1 MKTSLKL
8 SLITGLLV
16 AAGFAY
22 SQSPLCSQCDSAGGG
37 PGMQGVAGHPE
48 RMGRMDPTRIQ
59 ARIDQRNAALK
70 VQLKITPAQEAAW
83 TAYTAV
89 TKLPAGML
97 APHPERRA
105 EMAKLTTPERLDQ
118 MKALRTQH
126 MGEMTAAMDK
136 HAEVTK
142 ALYAVL
148 TPEQQKQFD
157 AAAAQ
162 GLRRLHGQHAGKAPM
177 QPQKQ

>member
-22 SQSPLCSQCDSAGGG
+22 SQGPQNGQCDFSAGG
-37 PGMQGVAGHPE
+37 PGMQGFAGHHE
-48 RMGRMDPTRIQ
+48 HMGRMDPARMQ

-89 TKLPAGML
+89 MKLSAGML
-97 APHPERRA
+97 APHPERA

-118 MKALRTQH
+118 MKALHTQRL
-126 MGEMTAAMDK
+126 GEMTAAMDK

-142 ALYAVL
+142 ALYAAL

-157 AAAAQ
+157 AAAAR
-162 GLRRLHGQHAGKAPM
+162 GMGHLHGQYAGKAPV